1 MTKKQFWI
9 LFAMNACLFVAMVM
23 TNILYITEGTLAIK
37 SLASSVFVLTS
48 LFNLILML
56 VHKKTLSVKF
66 MVILLV
72 GQVFAMLG
80 DIFLEIE
87 FIIGAILFAIGHVF
101 YFVSY
106 CFIKKFKWTDLIYIA
121 ITIGI
126 SLTVIFL
133 SKIELGSMMPLILA
147 YAIIISCMLG
157 KSATLI
163 AFDWKIG
170 LFIFS
175 GSLFFYLSDMFL
187 MFNIFGNMGR
197 TFGILCLAFYYPAE
211 YMLALS
217 IAVVGLLNKK
227 KEDSQI
233 ELP

>member
-9 LFAMNACLFVAMVM
+9 LFAMNACLFVAMVL
-23 TNILYITEGTLAIK
+23 TNILFISQYSLANK

-56 VHKKTLSVKF
+56 AYKKKANLKF
-66 MVILLV
+66 MIILFI
-72 GQVFAMLG
+72 GQIFAMLG
-80 DIFLEIE
+80 DIFLEIN
-87 FIIGAILFAIGHVF
+87 FIIGAILFAVGHVF

-121 ITIGI
+121 VTIGI
-126 SLTVIFL
+126 SLAVIFL
-133 SKIELGSMMPLILA
+133 SQINLGSMMPLIIA
-147 YAIIISCMLG
+147 YAVIISCMLG

-163 AFDWKIG
+163 QYNWKIG
-170 LFIFS
+170 LFIFV

-197 TFGILCLAFYYPAE
+197 TFSILCLAFYYPAE

-217 IAVVGLLNKK
+217 VSVVGLLNKK
-227 KEDSQI
+227 KQNSQT
-233 ELP
+233 EKE

>member
-23 TNILYITEGTLAIK
+23 TNILYITNGTLGIK
-37 SLASSVFVLTS
+37 SLASLVFVITS
-48 LFNLILML
+48 LFNLVLML
-56 VHKKTLSVKF
+56 VNKKSLNVKF
-66 MVILLV
+66 MVVLFI
-72 GQVFAMLG
+72 GQIFAMLG

-87 FIIGAILFAIGHVF
+87 FIVGAILFAVGHVF

-106 CFIKKFKWTDLIYIA
+106 CFIKKFKWTDLIYIVV
-121 ITIGI
+121 TIGI

-133 SKIELGSMMPLILA
+133 SKIDLGNMAPLITA
-147 YAIIISCMLG
+147 YAVIISCMLG
-157 KSATLI
+157 KSSTLI
-163 AFDWKIG
+163 AHNWKIG
-170 LFIFS
+170 LFIFA

-187 MFNIFGNMGR
+187 MFNIFGNFGR

-217 IAVVGLLNKK
+217 ISVVGLLNKK
-227 KEDSQI
+227 KEDRKI
-233 ELP
+233 EQQ

>member
-72 GQVFAMLG
+72 GQIFAMLG

-87 FIIGAILFAIGHVF
+87 FIISAILFAIGHVF
-101 YFVSY
+101 YFISY
-106 CFIKKFKWTDLIYIA
+106 CFI
-121 ITIGI
+121 
-126 SLTVIFL
+126 
-133 SKIELGSMMPLILA
+133 
-147 YAIIISCMLG
+147 
-157 KSATLI
+157 
-163 AFDWKIG
+163 
-170 LFIFS
+170 
-175 GSLFFYLSDMFL
+175 
-187 MFNIFGNMGR
+187 
-197 TFGILCLAFYYPAE
+197 
-211 YMLALS
+211 
-217 IAVVGLLNKK
+217 
-227 KEDSQI
+227 
-233 ELP
+233 